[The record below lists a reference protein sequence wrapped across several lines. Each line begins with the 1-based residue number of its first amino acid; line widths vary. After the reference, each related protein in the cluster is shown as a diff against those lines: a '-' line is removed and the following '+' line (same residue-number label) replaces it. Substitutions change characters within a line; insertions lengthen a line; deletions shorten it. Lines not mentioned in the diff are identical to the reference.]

1 MGFLTIANVK
11 ISGVA
16 ACVPKRV
23 EENVDLPFFANREE
37 AEKVI
42 ASTGIARKRVC
53 EKGITSSDLA
63 VPAVERRRQ
72 AGAVAAVAVLPRP
85 PAAG

>member
-1 MGFLTIANVK
+1 MGFLTINNIK

-23 EENVDLPFFANREE
+23 EENINLPFFADRAE

-53 EKGITSSDLA
+53 KKGVTSSDLA
-63 VPAVERRRQ
+63 VPAVDLGCEMT
-72 AGAVAAVAVLPRP
+72 AL
-85 PAAG
+85 

>member
-1 MGFLTIANVK
+1 MSAFTTRSVK

-23 EENVDLPFFANREE
+23 EENVDLPIFASREE

-42 ASTGIARKRVC
+42 ASTGIARRRVC
-53 EKGITSSDLA
+53 DSGVTI
-63 VPAVERRRQ
+63 
-72 AGAVAAVAVLPRP
+72 
-85 PAAG
+85 